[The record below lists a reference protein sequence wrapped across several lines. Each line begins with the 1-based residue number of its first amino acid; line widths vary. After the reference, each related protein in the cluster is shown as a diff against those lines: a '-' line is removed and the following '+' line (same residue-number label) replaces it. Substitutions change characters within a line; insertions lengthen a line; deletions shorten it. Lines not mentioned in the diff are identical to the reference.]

1 MDKLIRMLSLND
13 CSAEETIPG
22 VYFPPWRLGSFPFV
36 CFVFS
41 QMFTS
46 KLIESSRCVLTR
58 ALCILFKLHPT
69 AYLCSTGQHTVH
81 KNVGYYRESL

>member
-36 CFVFS
+36 FCVF
-41 QMFTS
+41 TDVY
-46 KLIESSRCVLTR
+46 E
-58 ALCILFKLHPT
+58 
-69 AYLCSTGQHTVH
+69 
-81 KNVGYYRESL
+81 